1 VDPPQRMYTLSRPRG
16 DMPRPLTGV
25 RWQMVWAAPPL
36 PRRARST
43 ETPPSP
49 HTREFNEPGPERSRG
64 EPGVSAGFLVMVVVR
79 EEAPRRKG
87 GVRRGAGLAAPH
99 NGEGLSRGLQH
110 EPDVSAR
117 ASREPRHSHQFIE
130 GTGSGCFTTGQE
142 EHIRRATGSRCDVCG
157 GSCRGWSRAGLE
169 HDRPRGHHIVLVG
182 PVRKVGGGG
191 NGASRDRG

>member
-1 VDPPQRMYTLSRPRG
+1 
-16 DMPRPLTGV
+16 
-25 RWQMVWAAPPL
+25 MVWAAPPL

-130 GTGSGCFTTGQE
+130 GHGVRMLYDWP
-142 EHIRRATGSRCDVCG
+142 RRTHPPSD
-157 GSCRGWSRAGLE
+157 WK
-169 HDRPRGHHIVLVG
+169 
-182 PVRKVGGGG
+182 PVRRLWWFVP
-191 NGASRDRG
+191 RLV